1 MSVGF
6 ATVICVF
13 FLSSFFFTHKFSCSV
28 FFGLEL
34 SCEWKLCLG
43 VEG

>member
-1 MSVGF
+1 LQLLFVFLFF
-6 ATVICVF
+6 A
-13 FLSSFFFTHKFSCSV
+13 LSFHSQVLLQC

-43 VEG
+43 VEGWML